1 MIHSMVI
8 QSFWFQE
15 NPFGHHCQNVPFTN
29 ITWRRAYF
37 SFCLASSSER
47 FFDSSSR
54 VLSFCRSASRS
65 FLKGENRYLYLI
77 YNMYMLFI
85 HILSSEQYLFIGGE
99 IFCKDSSQKERTRN
113 FCTVWYVMQIY
124 LHTFSMVSVC
134 NVSKDWE
141 ENGKSG
147 QSILLILFIIIV
159 NCFHMLVSVDQR
171 Y

>member
-1 MIHSMVI
+1 
-8 QSFWFQE
+8 
-15 NPFGHHCQNVPFTN
+15 
-29 ITWRRAYF
+29 
-37 SFCLASSSER
+37 
-47 FFDSSSR
+47 
-54 VLSFCRSASRS
+54 
-65 FLKGENRYLYLI
+65 
-77 YNMYMLFI
+77 MLFI
-85 HILSSEQYLFIGGE
+85 HILSSEQYLFIGRE